1 MRKYLYIS
9 YVLVFLSCHEEVI
22 NEYSYDEY
30 MSDGWEAFEYKN
42 WPYGKELFNTGIDQ
56 ASQNQNIAEA
66 HSGLG
71 WIYLYEAN
79 ELSPISS
86 NDNLRNA
93 LRDSAGMEFEKGQLQ
108 GSSNID
114 LSVWTDVLSGFS
126 YDAVYKSDKF
136 LSEYYNLTFY
146 DPSKLDSMVVY
157 SDLALAKT
165 DTLLS
170 LNPNYVFR
178 YDECL
183 NKNYIRILR
192 AQIYFNLQENTKMF
206 DELNLLTDEYE
217 CNSYVNNMP
226 NAIEC
231 IALAFSNQCSKL
243 TNP

>member
-42 WPYGKELFNTGIDQ
+42 WTYGKQLFQTGIDQ
-56 ASQNQNIAEA
+56 ASTNQNKAEA

-79 ELSPISS
+79 ELSPISD
-86 NDNLRNA
+86 NDSLRNA
-93 LRDSAGMEFEKGQLQ
+93 LRVAAGTEFNKGQSE
-108 GSSNID
+108 GSSNLD

-136 LSEYYNLTFY
+136 LSEYYNLTFI
-146 DPSKLDSMVVY
+146 DPSKLDSMVLY

-183 NKNYIRILR
+183 NKNYLRILR

-206 DELNLLTDEYE
+206 DELNLLTEEYQ
-217 CNSYVNNMP
+217 CNSSVNNMED
-226 NAIEC
+226 AIQC
-231 IALAFSNQCSKL
+231 IASAFSNECSKL